1 MNIPHV
7 NIGIDTKGIIF
18 VTVED
23 TEVFDYV
30 DDYLTEECDI
40 EYEHVVTSENN
51 DIPVYTMYFPK
62 ETNIHVI
69 TTVLMTLS
77 VKNIEKIYN
86 INNPK

>member
-7 NIGIDTKGIIF
+7 NIGTDTKDVIF
-18 VTVED
+18 VKVED

-51 DIPVYTMYFPK
+51 GIPIYTMYFPK

-77 VKNIEKIYN
+77 VINIEKIYN

>member
-7 NIGIDTKGIIF
+7 NIGTDTKGIIF
-18 VTVED
+18 VKVED

-51 DIPVYTMYFPK
+51 GIPIYTMYFPK

-77 VKNIEKIYN
+77 VMYIEKIYN